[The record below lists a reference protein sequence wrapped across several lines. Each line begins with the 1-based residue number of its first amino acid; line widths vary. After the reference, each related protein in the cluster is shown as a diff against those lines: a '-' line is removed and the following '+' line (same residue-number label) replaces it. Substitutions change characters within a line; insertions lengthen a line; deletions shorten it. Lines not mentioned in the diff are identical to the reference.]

1 MAATAA
7 LAAASA
13 AAAVPLPVVD
23 DGFASDESE
32 RAGAAGLSW
41 KELFEAE
48 VKVLITLMAAVDK
61 NVDPL
66 EFMKI
71 NEHKLEMI
79 SLMARATYAGQ
90 ATSGGSERVASAA
103 KLVLTDHRLRL
114 TSSRVRKL
122 VSSMM
127 RYKRSKLEEKIR
139 TLPVLPAWVKGSFK
153 PAEVRK
159 AVVKPLAGEVWTE
172 PIGDAAAI
180 DESTETIAAEALLE
194 EALAAMALAAS
205 KPA

>member
-32 RAGAAGLSW
+32 SAVGLSW

-48 VKVLITLMAAVDK
+48 VKVLTTLMAAVDK

-139 TLPVLPAWVKGSFK
+139 TLPALPAWVKGSFK

-180 DESTETIAAEALLE
+180 DESTETLAAEALLE

>member
-32 RAGAAGLSW
+32 SAVGLSW

-139 TLPVLPAWVKGSFK
+139 TLPALPAWVKGSFK